1 MPPKRGRGIEEE
13 KRGRGRPRQRPTD
26 REEAK
31 RQAID
36 MFDDFKNNRL
46 DITEAALRRKINLLG
61 EIPNTGGR
69 ERWFSYSNRRG
80 VPQIVDYQRSTPRVQ
95 EAKSSVADDI
105 KRQQDEDEMKKQKRE
120 ETLREQVDI
129 EKVQA
134 QERAKTKEVEKRFG
148 EFKPLQGEELRR
160 FKGEETLD
168 DLRKLIRGERK
179 MDQSLFDKIADVLG
193 KERQELKVPEVKRPE
208 VKRPEV
214 KRPEPTGFDW
224 SEIVL
229 DPAEAQKQMVD
240 FKEVEEKKVEMK
252 KRREEA
258 YVSVPP
264 SGKRVR
270 RSPEPEP
277 EKEYGY
283 DLDYKHDVGLPYINE
298 LINGEVEEIPNL
310 EDLNQNVVGINEREG
325 RNLVFEEDQ
334 EMFRE
339 SDLFRQAERFLRED
353 KVERSLEPEED
364 EYEPLLIPD
373 AESRASREVSNTK
386 EYLARRYGE
395 RKAQERM
402 NLIPEIQ
409 EQSRGLLLDSLEN
422 KMQELGMNVPQRI
435 IRMGNETLSG
445 LIRDAKIGV
454 SLEDI
459 EGMIGEVGVPISEIA
474 QQLPSAIAQ
483 RLPELKSVGEIV
495 SRIPEGMKSNI
506 SAGLGLLSDAYG
518 IYDRAPESMIKKI
531 REAGGTVKD
540 IAKIPIKREE
550 KKDEREEKKQP
561 IRRTGLFGE
570 EDDDGDDKKDDDDD
584 KKDDDK
590 KGLIIKRTGGPD
602 APETDPQQLLLEQIN
617 NINQKLG
624 DMGGSGKLAYPEE
637 RKTEAYRFPKP
648 NENYDAIQLIQNST
662 TGFLND
668 LNLYGDA
675 GLEYDPILDI

>member
-1 MPPKRGRGIEEE
+1 MPPKRGREIEEE
-13 KRGRGRPRQRPTD
+13 KRGRGRPRERPNE

-31 RQAID
+31 RQAEQL
-36 MFDDFKNNRL
+36 FDDFKNNRL
-46 DITEAALRRKINLLG
+46 DITEAALRRRINLLG
-61 EIPNTGGR
+61 EVPNTRGS

-80 VPQIVDYQRSTPRVQ
+80 RPQLVDYERSTPRVQ
-95 EAKSSVADDI
+95 EAKSSVAEDI
-105 KRQQDEDEMKKQKRE
+105 KRQQDEDEMKKQ
-120 ETLREQVDI
+120 
-129 EKVQA
+129 
-134 QERAKTKEVEKRFG
+134 ERAKTKEVEEKFG
-148 EFKPLQGEELRR
+148 KFKPLEGEELRR

-193 KERQELKVPEVKRPE
+193 QERQEL
-208 VKRPEV
+208 KRPEV

-252 KRREEA
+252 KKRREEA
-258 YVSVPP
+258 YVAVPP

-270 RSPEPEP
+270 KSPEPEPEP

-283 DLDYKHDVGLPYINE
+283 DLDYKHDVGLPYVNE

-310 EDLNQNVVGINEREG
+310 EDLNQNIVGINEREG
-325 RNLVFEEDQ
+325 RNLVFEEDE

-353 KVERSLEPEED
+353 KQERGLEIEED

-373 AESRASREVSNTK
+373 AESRASREVSNTR

-422 KMQELGMNVPQRI
+422 KMQELGMNVPQKI

-459 EGMIGEVGVPISEIA
+459 EGMIGEAGVPVSELA

-483 RLPELKSVGEIV
+483 RLPELKSVGREIV

-506 SAGLGLLSDAYG
+506 SAGLGLASDAYS
-518 IYDRAPESMIKKI
+518 IYDRLPESMKKKI
-531 REAGGTVKD
+531 REAGGTAKD

-550 KKDEREEKKQP
+550 KKGKEGKEIKEP

-570 EDDDGDDKKDDDDD
+570 VEEDDDD

-590 KGLIIKRTGGPD
+590 KGLIIKRTGRPD
-602 APETDPQQLLLEQIN
+602 APETDPQKLLLEQIN

-624 DMGGSGKLAYPEE
+624 DMGDSGKLAYPEE
-637 RKTEAYRFPKP
+637 RETEAYRFPKP
-648 NENYDAIQLIQNST
+648 NENYDAVQLIKNST
-662 TGFLND
+662 TDFLND

>member
-1 MPPKRGRGIEEE
+1 MPSKKR
-13 KRGRGRPRQRPTD
+13 KSPD
-26 REEAK
+26 NKEEAK
-31 RQAID
+31 READRLLSRYERGEEKISEG
-36 MFDDFKNNRL
+36 NLRIRINRL
-46 DITEAALRRKINLLG
+46 GKGGRWFKFSSKGGQKRILENQSVSSSSSSTEEEDEGTLKEQLSMQKIQDVLRTEEKKSTIEELESKLSTLSLDEGLDEDDKKLISDLAEILG
-61 EIPNTGGR
+61 EDVNELKKELTTPVKVKEVKEVKRAGPQTRLETKRKQEEQQREIERKFGKFKPLEGEELKKFRGEREYIPSPR
-69 ERWFSYSNRRG
+69 PSPRR
-80 VPQIVDYQRSTPRVQ
+80 II
-95 EAKSSVADDI
+95 EEELDI
-105 KRQQDEDEMKKQKRE
+105 KHDTKPEDKPFVNELMYG
-120 ETLREQVDI
+120 
-129 EKVQA
+129 
-134 QERAKTKEVEKRFG
+134 EVEK
-148 EFKPLQGEELRR
+148 
-160 FKGEETLD
+160 
-168 DLRKLIRGERK
+168 
-179 MDQSLFDKIADVLG
+179 
-193 KERQELKVPEVKRPE
+193 
-208 VKRPEV
+208 
-214 KRPEPTGFDW
+214 
-224 SEIVL
+224 
-229 DPAEAQKQMVD
+229 
-240 FKEVEEKKVEMK
+240 
-252 KRREEA
+252 
-258 YVSVPP
+258 
-264 SGKRVR
+264 
-270 RSPEPEP
+270 
-277 EKEYGY
+277 
-283 DLDYKHDVGLPYINE
+283 
-298 LINGEVEEIPNL
+298 IPNV
-310 EDLNQNVVGINEREG
+310 EDLNQNIVGINEREG
-325 RNLVFEEDQ
+325 RNLVFEEDE

-373 AESRASREVSNTK
+373 AESRASREVSNTR

-459 EGMIGEVGVPISEIA
+459 EGMIGEAGVPISEIA

-590 KGLIIKRTGGPD
+590 KGLIIKRTGRPD

>member
-168 DLRKLIRGERK
+168 DLKKLIRGERK

-193 KERQELKVPEVKRPE
+193 KERQELKVPE

-298 LINGEVEEIPNL
+298 LINGEVEKIPNID
-310 EDLNQNVVGINEREG
+310 DLNQNIVGVNEQVSRSNIVDNENNSLARGWDYMRE
-325 RNLVFEEDQ
+325 NLEEDYN
-334 EMFRE
+334 
-339 SDLFRQAERFLRED
+339 LRKTD
-353 KVERSLEPEED
+353 FDIEED

-373 AESRASREVSNTK
+373 AETRASREVSNAR

-395 RKAQERM
+395 RKAQERA
-402 NLIPEIQ
+402 NLFPELQ
-409 EQSRGLLLDSLEN
+409 EESRRLLSNAIEN
-422 KMQELGMNVPQRI
+422 KMQELGMNIPEEI
-435 IRMGNETLSG
+435 KSMANDTLSG
-445 LIRDAKIGV
+445 LIKDAKIGV

-459 EGMIGEVGVPISEIA
+459 EGMIGQAGVPVSEIA

-483 RLPELKSVGEIV
+483 RLPELKSIGREIV

-506 SAGLGLLSDAYG
+506 SAGLGLASDAYS
-518 IYDRAPESMIKKI
+518 IYDRMPESIKKKI
-531 REAGGTVKD
+531 REAGGTAKD
-540 IAKIPIKREE
+540 IAKIAIEKEE
-550 KKDEREEKKQP
+550 KEQP

-570 EDDDGDDKKDDDDD
+570 EDDEDDDE
-584 KKDDDK
+584 KEM
-590 KGLIIKRTGGPD
+590 
-602 APETDPQQLLLEQIN
+602 PEQRRGRPVPEEKDPQQLLLEQIN

-637 RKTEAYRFPKP
+637 RKTKAYRFPKP
-648 NENYDAIQLIQNST
+648 NENYDAVQLIQNST

-675 GLEYDPILDI
+675 GLELDPVFDI

>member
-1 MPPKRGRGIEEE
+1 LYIIYKNMPPKRGRGIEEE

-193 KERQELKVPEVKRPE
+193 QERQELKA
-208 VKRPEV
+208 PEV

-252 KRREEA
+252 KKRREEA
-258 YVSVPP
+258 YVAVPP

-270 RSPEPEP
+270 RLPEVEP

-298 LINGEVEEIPNL
+298 LINGEVEKIPNL

-325 RNLVFEEDQ
+325 RLVVFNED
-334 EMFRE
+334 E
-339 SDLFRQAERFLRED
+339 DLFRQAERFLRED
-353 KVERSLEPEED
+353 KQERGLEIEED

-373 AESRASREVSNTK
+373 AESRSSREVSNTR

-402 NLIPEIQ
+402 NLIPELG
-409 EQSRGLLLDSLEN
+409 EASRRLLSDTIET
-422 KMQELGMNVPQRI
+422 KMQELGMNIPEEI
-435 IRMGNETLSG
+435 KSMANDTLSG
-445 LIRDAKIGV
+445 LIRDANIGV

-459 EGMIGEVGVPISEIA
+459 EGMIGEAGVPLSEIA

-483 RLPELKSVGEIV
+483 RLPELKSVGREIV

-506 SAGLGLLSDAYG
+506 SAGLGLASDAYS
-518 IYDRAPESMIKKI
+518 IYDRMPESIKKKI
-531 REAGGTVKD
+531 REAGGTAKD
-540 IAKIPIKREE
+540 IAKIAIEKEE
-550 KKDEREEKKQP
+550 KKRDGKEEKEQQIRRTGLFGEEEDEDEQP

-570 EDDDGDDKKDDDDD
+570 EDDEDDDE
-584 KKDDDK
+584 KEM
-590 KGLIIKRTGGPD
+590 
-602 APETDPQQLLLEQIN
+602 PEQRRGRPEPEEKDPQQLLLEQIN

-637 RKTEAYRFPKP
+637 RKTKAYRFPKP
-648 NENYDAIQLIQNST
+648 NENYDAVQLIQNST

-668 LNLYGDA
+668 LNLYGDV
-675 GLEYDPILDI
+675 GDFEDI